1 MSSQQICFHLHM
13 GREKEKMVK
22 LAIELSK
29 EDE

>member
-1 MSSQQICFHLHM
+1 MPANLFPAHM
-13 GREKEKMVK
+13 GCEKEKMVK